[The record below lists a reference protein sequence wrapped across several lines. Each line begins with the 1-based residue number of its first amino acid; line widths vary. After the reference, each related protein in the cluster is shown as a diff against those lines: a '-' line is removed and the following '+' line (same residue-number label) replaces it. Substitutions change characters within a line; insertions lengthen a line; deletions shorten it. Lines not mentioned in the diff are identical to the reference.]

1 MPLSCVAASWSDS
14 TNSAY
19 KPYAVAL
26 AAFCTYNVY
35 GCTDPLAANYQ
46 SVVPTAAGNQW
57 AVNSEMCQYAGC
69 NDTDARNFDSQ
80 VSGPHGAPA
89 LPSCSGRQCPHVKR
103 QAP

>member
-35 GCTDPLAANYQ
+35 GCTDSLAANYQ
-46 SVVPTAAGNQW
+46 SVVPTADGNQW

-80 VSGPHGAPA
+80 VSGPHVHRRCPAAQGASA
-89 LPSCSGRQCPHVKR
+89 RT
-103 QAP
+103 